1 MTLSSLLLAGL
12 ALSAQPAAD
21 TDLAKALARPILA
34 PRRTLED
41 VRKFLAPR
49 VPELPRFATAA
60 EWDKYAAKLRA
71 DVLARVVYR
80 GEAAGWRDAK
90 TKVEWLDALA
100 GGPGY
105 RLKKVRFEAV
115 PGLWIPALL
124 YEPTKL
130 AGKVPAALCVMGHDP
145 KGKEVDYQQVRCIN
159 LAKRGMLALNVE
171 WFAFGQ
177 LQGPKYAHGC
187 MNQLDLCGTSGLAPF
202 YLSLKRGLDV
212 LLAHP
217 NADPKRVS
225 VSGLSGGGWQTIYIS
240 ALDTRVTLTNPVA
253 GYSSF
258 RTRLNHF
265 KDLGDSEQTPCDMAT
280 VADYTHL
287 TALLAPRPALLTY
300 NAKDECCFE
309 AGYALPPLLEAA
321 GPLYRLHGKG
331 KLLRSHIN
339 HVPGTHNYEKENR
352 EAFYRSIG
360 DHFFPGDR
368 TFKAEELPCAD
379 DVKKRTEVLVPLPKG
394 NADLNGL
401 ALALAKQLP
410 RDAKLPGDKEAALR
424 WQKERRAVLRA
435 VVKAP
440 DYALRAV
447 RVDEGAAGGAKVV
460 YWRLELGKDWQVSAV
475 ELTPAGA
482 KRTALVVHDGGRQA
496 AAAEVARLLK
506 AGVRVLA
513 VDPFYFGESRLP
525 ERDYL
530 FALLV
535 SAVGERPLGLQAGQV
550 MAVARWARGEH
561 GAPVTLVALGPRSSL
576 FALVAAALERQA
588 VDGVHLTNALGSLK
602 EVIEQNRTVNQ
613 MPEVFCF
620 GLLERFD
627 IKQLA
632 ALAAPRPVRLV
643 GASDRAR
650 RELTG
655 LEAWYA
661 ALGRKFDP
669 FAPAGGPLP

>member
-1 MTLSSLLLAGL
+1 MTHRLLILLAGL
-12 ALSAQPAAD
+12 LPAGLALAAQPGSDPA
-21 TDLAKALARPILA
+21 LGKALARPILE
-34 PRRTLED
+34 PRRTLDD
-41 VRKFLAPR
+41 VRKFVASR
-49 VPELPRFATAA
+49 VPTLPKFGTAA
-60 EWDKYAAKLRA
+60 EWEKYATKLRA

-80 GEAAGWRDAK
+80 GEATAWRDVPLK
-90 TKVEWLDALA
+90 IEWLDVVE

-105 RLKKVRFEAV
+105 RLKKVRYEAV

-124 YEPTKL
+124 YEPTRL
-130 AGKVPAALCVMGHDP
+130 TARVPAALCVMGHDGG
-145 KGKEVDYQQVRCIN
+145 GKEAGYQQIRCIN

-177 LQGPKYAHGC
+177 LKGSKYAHGS

-212 LLAHP
+212 LLSHP
-217 NADPKRVS
+217 HADPTRVS

-240 ALDTRVTLTNPVA
+240 ALDTRVTLSNPVA

-258 RTRLNHF
+258 LTRLNHF

-300 NAKDECCFE
+300 NSKDECCFE
-309 AGYALPPLLEAA
+309 SGYALPPLMEAA
-321 GPLYRLHGKG
+321 GPFYRLHGKG
-331 KLLRSHIN
+331 PALRSHVN

-352 EAFYRSIG
+352 EAFYRMIG
-360 DHFFPGDR
+360 DHFFAGDKN
-368 TFKAEELPCAD
+368 FKSEEIPCAD
-379 DVKKRTEVLVPLPKG
+379 EVKKRMEVLVPLPEG
-394 NADLNGL
+394 NTDLNGL
-401 ALALAKQLP
+401 ALALAKNLP
-410 RDAKLPGDKEAALR
+410 RQAKLPDDRELAESWQKDQQAALR
-424 WQKERRAVLRA
+424 AL
-435 VVKAP
+435 VKAP
-440 DYALRAV
+440 DYSIKAV
-447 RVDEGAAGGAKVV
+447 KLGEGEAGETKAVS
-460 YWRLELGKDWQVSAV
+460 WRLELDKDWQVPAV
-475 ELTPAGA
+475 ELTPPGA
-482 KRTALVVHDGGRQA
+482 KRTALVVHDGGRKA

-506 AGVRVLA
+506 SGYRVLA

-550 MAVARWARGEH
+550 AAVARWAGREH
-561 GAPVTLVALGPRSSL
+561 GLPVTLVANGPRSSL
-576 FALVAAALERQA
+576 FALVAAALEGKAIEEVR
-588 VDGVHLTNALGSLK
+588 LTGSLGSLK

-627 IKQLA
+627 IKQLV
-632 ALAAPRPVRLV
+632 ALVAPRPVHFTN
-643 GASDRAR
+643 ASERAR
-650 RELTG
+650 RELAG
-655 LEAWYA
+655 LEGWYER
-661 ALGRKFDP
+661 LGRKFDP
-669 FAPAGGPLP
+669 LGK